1 VSSTSFTK
9 DIADTSAGGI
19 VALGLGVKQ
28 WSIAECQT
36 KLTDLSRKIFKQR
49 SKITSSLAQVTR
61 GWSETF
67 VKAAKVYWYDSI
79 YDWRLLES
87 VLRDAF
93 GADDLLAETGVDSVK
108 VAVTATTGSDPPCTI
123 FTNYDKS
130 RHPKVRA
137 YNWPDETVAS
147 GIKIWEA

>member
-1 VSSTSFTK
+1 VRSSSFRNDFT
-9 DIADTSAGGI
+9 DTYAGGI

-36 KLTDLSRKIFKQR
+36 KLTDLSRKIFKQQ
-49 SKITSSLAQVTR
+49 SKITSSLARVTR

-93 GADDLLAETGVDSVK
+93 GADDLLAGTGVDSVK
-108 VAVTATTGSDPPCTI
+108 VAVTATTGSNPPCSI

-130 RHPKVRA
+130 HHPKERA
-137 YNWPDETVAS
+137 YDWPDEPMAS
-147 GIKIWEA
+147 RIKIWEA